1 MWLHDLIPQHDIF
14 VFNGWTLREEFKEEH
29 VWCCHS
35 NRGLLYICPS
45 TLGFVGPN
53 ESLSASPFANV
64 TGQLAG
70 LAGDVVKGRH
80 QKNT

>member
-1 MWLHDLIPQHDIF
+1 
-14 VFNGWTLREEFKEEH
+14 
-29 VWCCHS
+29 
-35 NRGLLYICPS
+35 
-45 TLGFVGPN
+45 VGPN

-70 LAGDVVKGRH
+70 LAGDVVKGCH